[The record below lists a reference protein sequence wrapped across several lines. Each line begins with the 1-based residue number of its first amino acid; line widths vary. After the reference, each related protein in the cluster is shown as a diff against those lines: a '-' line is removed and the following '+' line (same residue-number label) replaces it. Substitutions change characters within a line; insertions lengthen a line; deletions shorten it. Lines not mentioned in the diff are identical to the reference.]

1 MTRASEPQDSAA
13 EGASAREIRPDL
25 AASDA
30 REEAGRDASGSRRR
44 DEPDPA
50 APTVSDNA
58 GHAPGRGGVAGQETG
73 QEAGEVSEPG

>member
-1 MTRASEPQDSAA
+1 VSRAGERQDSAG
-13 EGASAREIRPDL
+13 EGGSAREIRPDL

-30 REEAGRDASGSRRR
+30 REQAGRDDSGSRRR
-44 DEPDPA
+44 DESDAA

-58 GHAPGRGGVAGQETG
+58 GHAPGRGGIAGQETG

>member
-1 MTRASEPQDSAA
+1 VSEAAERQDSAA

-30 REEAGRDASGSRRR
+30 KEEAGRDDRGPRHR
-44 DEPDPA
+44 DENDAA

-58 GHAPGRGGVAGQETG
+58 GHAPGRGGIAGQETG
-73 QEAGEVSEPG
+73 QEAGDVSEPG